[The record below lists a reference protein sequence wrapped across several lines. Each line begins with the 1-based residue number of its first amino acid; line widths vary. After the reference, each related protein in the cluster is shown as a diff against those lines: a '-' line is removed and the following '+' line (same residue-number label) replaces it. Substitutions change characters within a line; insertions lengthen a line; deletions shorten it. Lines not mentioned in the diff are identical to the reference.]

1 VLLEVVSG
9 DSMIAKKTIAVGALI
24 VFILASAW
32 VGYVSQSS
40 SGYPIY
46 TTGDITQRIVEQHA
60 LDEPALLKILSGGKA
75 APPPTATSESYTG
88 QTQSIEKKTIFTAS
102 ISLEVKEFK
111 VAVEKVSSIAS
122 RYGGYISDSFMNN
135 EGVGR
140 KTGYVIVR
148 VSERDFDA
156 AIADLEKV
164 GDVLNKNISG
174 QDVTEEY
181 IDLEARIANL
191 TLEEQRY
198 QDILKKAEKVEDLLA
213 IERELSRVRG
223 EIESMQGRLNYLKN
237 RVDLATITVN
247 LAEPEVVVHESKF
260 KQAWNAAIEGFLAT
274 IRGMVILAGYLF
286 PLLLILLL
294 IWGIWKVIRI
304 IKK

>member
-1 VLLEVVSG
+1 VLLEGVSG
-9 DSMIAKKTIAVGALI
+9 DSMIAKKTIVIGAIIIFL
-24 VFILASAW
+24 LASAV
-32 VGYVSQSS
+32 VGFVSERQSMS
-40 SGYPIY
+40 LQGGLMVKELAPA
-46 TTGDITQRIVEQHA
+46 VL
-60 LDEPALLKILSGGKA
+60 LDRAMN
-75 APPPTATSESYTG
+75 PTAKVESYTG

-111 VAVEKVSSIAS
+111 AAVDEVSSIAS

-148 VSERDFDA
+148 VSERNFDA

-260 KQAWNAAIEGFLAT
+260 RQAIDAAIEGFLAT

-294 IWGIWKVIRI
+294 IWGIWRVIRI

>member
-9 DSMIAKKTIAVGALI
+9 DSMIAKKTIVIGAIIIFL
-24 VFILASAW
+24 LASAV
-32 VGYVSQSS
+32 VGFVSERQSMS
-40 SGYPIY
+40 LQGGLMVKELAPA
-46 TTGDITQRIVEQHA
+46 VL
-60 LDEPALLKILSGGKA
+60 LDRAMN
-75 APPPTATSESYTG
+75 PTAKVESYTG

-111 VAVEKVSSIAS
+111 AAVDEVSSIAS

-148 VSERDFDA
+148 VSERNFDA

-294 IWGIWKVIRI
+294 IWGIWRVIRI

>member
-1 VLLEVVSG
+1 VLLEAVSG
-9 DSMIAKKTIAVGALI
+9 DLMIAKKTIVIGAIIIFL
-24 VFILASAW
+24 LASAV
-32 VGYVSQSS
+32 VGFVSERQSIS
-40 SGYPIY
+40 L
-46 TTGDITQRIVEQHA
+46 Q
-60 LDEPALLKILSGGKA
+60 GGLMVKEL
-75 APPPTATSESYTG
+75 APTVLNDRAMNPSAPTANVESYAG

-111 VAVEKVSSIAS
+111 AAVDKVSLIAS

-148 VSERDFDA
+148 VSEKDFDA

-181 IDLEARIANL
+181 IDLEARMANL
-191 TLEEQRY
+191 KLEEQRY
-198 QDILKKAEKVEDLLA
+198 RDILKKAEKVEDLLA

-260 KQAWNAAIEGFLAT
+260 KQAIDAAIEGFLAT

-286 PLLLILLL
+286 PLFLILLL
-294 IWGIWKVIRI
+294 IWGIWRVIKI
-304 IKK
+304 VKK

>member
-1 VLLEVVSG
+1 MLLEVVSG
-9 DSMIAKKTIAVGALI
+9 DSMIAKKTIVIGAIIIFL
-24 VFILASAW
+24 LASAV
-32 VGYVSQSS
+32 VGFVSERQSMS
-40 SGYPIY
+40 LQGGLMVKELAPA
-46 TTGDITQRIVEQHA
+46 VL
-60 LDEPALLKILSGGKA
+60 LDRAMN
-75 APPPTATSESYTG
+75 PTAKVESYTG

-111 VAVEKVSSIAS
+111 AAVDEVSSIAS

-148 VSERDFDA
+148 VSERNFDA

-294 IWGIWKVIRI
+294 IWGIWRVIRI